1 MHVAVLLS
9 HYHLSAACC
18 YCQMSDWWGT
28 HSTVAAALAGLDQ
41 EMPDD
46 EFFGPA
52 LLEAVQ
58 NGTVPESVL
67 DDKVLRILTGMYAAG
82 LFDRPVTGNI
92 ANNVTSDEHNAL
104 ARSFAANAMVLLVN
118 NGILPLSDNQPY
130 NIAVRAGGYG
140 VANSLRCG
148 CRRRDGCGQ
157 EWRSS
162 AFRCPLLVCRHLF
175 DRSID

>member
-1 MHVAVLLS
+1 
-9 HYHLSAACC
+9 
-18 YCQMSDWWGT
+18 MSDWGGT

-104 ARSFAANAMVLLVN
+104 ARSFAANAMVLLAN
-118 NGILPLSDNQPY
+118 NGILPIPPFVKQF
-130 NIAVRAGGYG
+130 AVRDGVGG
-140 VANSLRCG
+140 G
-148 CRRRDGCGQ
+148 CVLSNVMVW
-157 EWRSS
+157 ELVLVLSS
-162 AFRCPLLVCRHLF
+162 VIVWEVVLFRHRVF
-175 DRSID
+175 SIVLDWV